1 MDIGRDPFAPYS
13 RDLGNLRPE
22 GTSLPFLL
30 SLHLFFYLFIY
41 FYFYVYIYIYFKL
54 LPITCFTCVKRPSLS
69 KFHRD
74 RVHRAR
80 LHAERDLH
88 SLVTLRRLAKWGLG
102 PEPSDEAIAHEVT
115 VRRSMFSFDS
125 HLNIVLYLLIYS

>member
-1 MDIGRDPFAPYS
+1 MYLCRNTFLKLSSIACFA
-13 RDLGNLRPE
+13 G
-22 GTSLPFLL
+22 
-30 SLHLFFYLFIY
+30 
-41 FYFYVYIYIYFKL
+41 
-54 LPITCFTCVKRPSLS
+54 VKRPSLS

-80 LHAERDLH
+80 LHAERDFH

-115 VRRSMFSFDS
+115 VRRSKAFQCSSKHFNDTC
-125 HLNIVLYLLIYS
+125 

>member
-1 MDIGRDPFAPYS
+1 MPVI
-13 RDLGNLRPE
+13 
-22 GTSLPFLL
+22 
-30 SLHLFFYLFIY
+30 
-41 FYFYVYIYIYFKL
+41 
-54 LPITCFTCVKRPSLS
+54 CFTGVKRPTLS

-80 LHAERDLH
+80 LHAERDFH

-115 VRRSMFSFDS
+115 VRRSKFSFDS
-125 HLNIVLYLLIYS
+125 HLNVLLYLLIYS

>member
-1 MDIGRDPFAPYS
+1 MFVHCVVA
-13 RDLGNLRPE
+13 
-22 GTSLPFLL
+22 
-30 SLHLFFYLFIY
+30 
-41 FYFYVYIYIYFKL
+41 
-54 LPITCFTCVKRPSLS
+54 VKRPSLS

-80 LHAERDLH
+80 LHIDRSFH

-115 VRRSMFSFDS
+115 VRKSKFLAKPLFYFLFFFYVYIPDLFISF
-125 HLNIVLYLLIYS
+125 

>member
-1 MDIGRDPFAPYS
+1 MFA
-13 RDLGNLRPE
+13 
-22 GTSLPFLL
+22 
-30 SLHLFFYLFIY
+30 H
-41 FYFYVYIYIYFKL
+41 
-54 LPITCFTCVKRPSLS
+54 CVVAAKRPSLS

-80 LHAERDLH
+80 LHTDRSFR

-115 VRRSMFSFDS
+115 VRKSKFLAKPPFIFIFYVYIPNLFISS
-125 HLNIVLYLLIYS
+125 

>member
-13 RDLGNLRPE
+13 EDLGNLRPE

-30 SLHLFFYLFIY
+30 SLHFFF
-41 FYFYVYIYIYFKL
+41 YIYIYIYIFFFKL
-54 LPITCFTCVKRPSLS
+54 LPVIYFTSVKRPALS

-80 LHAERDLH
+80 LHAERDFH

-115 VRRSMFSFDS
+115 VRRSKFSFDS
-125 HLNIVLYLLIYS
+125 HLNVLLYLLIYS

>member
-1 MDIGRDPFAPYS
+1 MENIF
-13 RDLGNLRPE
+13 
-22 GTSLPFLL
+22 
-30 SLHLFFYLFIY
+30 
-41 FYFYVYIYIYFKL
+41 FKL
-54 LPITCFTCVKRPSLS
+54 ASIACVVGVKRPSLS

-80 LHAERDLH
+80 LHAERDFH

-115 VRRSMFSFDS
+115 VRRSKASP
-125 HLNIVLYLLIYS
+125 YSSRHFNNT

>member
-13 RDLGNLRPE
+13 GDLGNLRPE

-30 SLHLFFYLFIY
+30 SLHFFFIY
-41 FYFYVYIYIYFKL
+41 IHIYIYIYIYFKKL
-54 LPITCFTCVKRPSLS
+54 LPVIYFTSVKQPALS

-80 LHAERDLH
+80 LHAERDFH

-102 PEPSDEAIAHEVT
+102 PEPSDKAIANEVT
-115 VRRSMFSFDS
+115 IRRSKFYFDS
-125 HLNIVLYLLIYS
+125 HLNILLYLLIYS

>member
-1 MDIGRDPFAPYS
+1 MDVGRDPFAPYS
-13 RDLGNLRPE
+13 GDLGNLRPE
-22 GTSLPFLL
+22 GTSFPFLL
-30 SLHLFFYLFIY
+30 SLHFFFFFLYIFIY
-41 FYFYVYIYIYFKL
+41 INIFLKFSSV
-54 LPITCFTCVKRPSLS
+54 TCFAGVKRPTLS

-80 LHAERDLH
+80 LHTERDFH

-115 VRRSMFSFDS
+115 VRRSKAF
-125 HLNIVLYLLIYS
+125 

>member
-1 MDIGRDPFAPYS
+1 M
-13 RDLGNLRPE
+13 
-22 GTSLPFLL
+22 
-30 SLHLFFYLFIY
+30 
-41 FYFYVYIYIYFKL
+41 
-54 LPITCFTCVKRPSLS
+54 S

-80 LHAERDLH
+80 LHTDRSFR

-115 VRRSMFSFDS
+115 VRKSKFSAKFLAKFFFFFFFKYTFLICLLSRFRNVNNERKQRERSCR
-125 HLNIVLYLLIYS
+125 